1 MAFLRVL
8 EGMRRRLKVFITTLV
23 LLIIPPCIYALYEI
37 ETGNFHTITSGE
49 AYRSGQL
56 DRNRLAYYIKAYKIK
71 SILNLRGEKPGSK
84 WYVEEMRT
92 CAENSVMHYDV
103 SLSAYSEP
111 IEEDVRK
118 LMTVFRSAPRPILI
132 HCEGGADR
140 SGLVSAMW
148 KVVVDGEPK
157 SEAEKQL
164 FLLYGH
170 IPFGKAHVMDR
181 FFREWRPEISRLSE

>member
-1 MAFLRVL
+1 
-8 EGMRRRLKVFITTLV
+8 
-23 LLIIPPCIYALYEI
+23 
-37 ETGNFHTITSGE
+37 
-49 AYRSGQL
+49 
-56 DRNRLAYYIKAYKIK
+56 
-71 SILNLRGEKPGSK
+71 
-84 WYVEEMRT
+84 
-92 CAENSVMHYDV
+92 MHYDV